1 VLAHAHNGEGTMTN
15 TATPNEC
22 EPIEGQLAIDE
33 LDAVNGGFGSVEHG
47 TLGSNP
53 KDQQFDLDAV
63 IGKAVGQAL
72 GNIKFF

>member
-1 VLAHAHNGEGTMTN
+1 MNPERELT
-15 TATPNEC
+15 
-22 EPIEGQLAIDE
+22 IDE

-63 IGKAVGQAL
+63 IAKAVGQAL